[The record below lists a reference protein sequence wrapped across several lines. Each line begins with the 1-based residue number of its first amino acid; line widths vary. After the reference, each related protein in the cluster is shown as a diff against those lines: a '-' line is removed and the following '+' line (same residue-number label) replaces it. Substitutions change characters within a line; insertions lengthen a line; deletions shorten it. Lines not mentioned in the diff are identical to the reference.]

1 MFKTYKSL
9 KRNCTKR
16 LSHSYYT
23 ISAPWC
29 FFCLRSPGDWDWAA
43 ACCRC
48 RKNPGDHELYQ
59 ILNMLIFRI
68 IVKYSYACK
77 WSQWWRDCVKLN
89 EQQDLSVYNLIW
101 AVAAAPLTDW
111 WLGFKVE
118 RKSLSAVFENS
129 HVINVCSCGALQDF
143 IRDLQVRWDIWMLQR
158 NIWGGFSADSYNASC
173 QHNKWSQ
180 IWSRMLLPW
189 CETPFLCRAA
199 CYTEPPAVRICHG
212 GCSGGHRSGQRKQLS
227 TNGWR
232 LSWSLL
238 VAGDHFRLLQEI
250 KWTTHI
256 DISTAYFCAYRN
268 DLM

>member
-1 MFKTYKSL
+1 MKSMVTWL
-9 KRNCTKR
+9 CKIK
-16 LSHSYYT
+16 
-23 ISAPWC
+23 
-29 FFCLRSPGDWDWAA
+29 WAA
-43 ACCRC
+43 
-48 RKNPGDHELYQ
+48 GL
-59 ILNMLIFRI
+59 
-68 IVKYSYACK
+68 
-77 WSQWWRDCVKLN
+77 
-89 EQQDLSVYNLIW
+89 VYNLIW
-101 AVAAAPLTDW
+101 EVAAALLTDW

-158 NIWGGFSADSYNASC
+158 NIWGGLSADSYNASC

-180 IWSRMLLPW
+180 IRSRMLLPW

-227 TNGWR
+227 TSGWR